1 MISVLC
7 INVKGLSLLHVVS
20 YQISLG
26 KRKLVDFFFFKVKG
40 KLSRYIFMTLKKD

>member
-1 MISVLC
+1 MYKRQRSQSATR
-7 INVKGLSLLHVVS
+7 GQLSDF
-20 YQISLG
+20 SLS